1 MQERGELR
9 TYDGVVTPVD
19 GFLRDLAADL
29 EGVTVKKLA
38 ADGYKDK
45 ECKLFLDR
53 LVLNGR
59 LRLRE
64 SLALATAVSHSS
76 IHRDA
81 NGNPG
86 LEKSKARG
94 RIDLLSAMVISARL
108 AEEQFDKRQRKG
120 VYRGLA

>member
-1 MQERGELR
+1 M
-9 TYDGVVTPVD
+9 
-19 GFLRDLAADL
+19 
-29 EGVTVKKLA
+29 TVKKLA

-45 ECKLFLDR
+45 ECKLFLDRAGLNWPYQFRRVGAGKDGGADVRALQR

-94 RIDLLSAMVISARL
+94 RIDLLSAMVISAGL